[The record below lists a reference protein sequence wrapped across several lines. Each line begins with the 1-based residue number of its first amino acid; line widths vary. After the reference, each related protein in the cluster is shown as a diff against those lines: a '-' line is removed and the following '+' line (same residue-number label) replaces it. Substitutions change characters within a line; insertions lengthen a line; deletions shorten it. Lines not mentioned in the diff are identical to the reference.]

1 MSSKVL
7 SATTLGLTSHI
18 VEVEVDTHSGTHI
31 FSIVGL
37 PDAAVKES
45 KDRVNSAI
53 KNSGFRPPHKC
64 GHITVNL
71 APADIKKEGP
81 LYDLPVA
88 LGFLLATSQTRAET
102 GNRLFVGE
110 LSLNGDIRPVNGVL
124 PIALMAK
131 EKNISEIIV
140 PEGNAKEAAI
150 VAGLTVIPVKN
161 LSELVAH
168 LSGEKTIEPEPSQ
181 SLERI
186 FEPQK
191 YLVDMAYV
199 KGQEHAKRAL
209 EIAAAG
215 AHNVLLSGPPG
226 SGKTLLARTFPSVLP
241 PLTFNEAL
249 EVTKIFSIAGKLAR
263 GISLVSQ
270 RPYRAPHHSA
280 SAVSLVGGGQF
291 PRPGEI
297 SLAHR
302 GVLFLDEFPEF
313 SRNVL
318 ENLRQPLE
326 DGMISVSRA
335 QATLTFPAR
344 FTLIAAMN
352 PCPCG
357 NATDPEKLCSC
368 TPAGI
373 VKYQRKISGPIFDR
387 IDIHIEVPR
396 MKFEKLSDSKTGEE
410 SAAIRERVIRA
421 RKRQLERF
429 KNVDGVISNSEMQNR
444 ELKEFCRL
452 GEKET
457 ALLRQAVDSLH
468 LSARAFH
475 RIIKIA
481 RTIADLGDSEQI
493 EVPHLAEAIQYRQRQ
508 I

>member
-7 SATTLGLTSHI
+7 SAATLGLASHL
-18 VEVEVDTHSGTHI
+18 VEVEADTHSGAHM

-45 KDRVNSAI
+45 RDRVDSAV
-53 KNSGFRPPHKC
+53 KNSGFRPPHRC

-81 LYDLPVA
+81 LYDLPIA
-88 LGFLLATSQTRAET
+88 LGFLLATKQLRAEI

-110 LSLNGDIRPVNGVL
+110 LSLNGGIRPVNGVL
-124 PIALMAK
+124 PIAIMAK
-131 EKNISEIIV
+131 EKNVSEIIV
-140 PEGNAKEAAI
+140 PEKNAKEAAI
-150 VAGLTVIPVKN
+150 VEGLTVIPAGN
-161 LSELVAH
+161 LKELISH
-168 LSGEKTIEPEPSQ
+168 LTGEKKIKPEPPQ
-181 SLERI
+181 NMAQI

-191 YLVDMAYV
+191 YVADMAYI
-199 KGQEHAKRAL
+199 KGQEYAKRAL
-209 EIAAAG
+209 EVAAAG
-215 AHNVLLSGPPG
+215 GHNVLLSGPPG
-226 SGKTLLARTFPSVLP
+226 SGKTLLARTFPSIMP
-241 PLTFNEAL
+241 PLTFPEAL
-249 EVTKIFSIAGKLAR
+249 EITKIFSIAGKLTR
-263 GISLVSQ
+263 GVSLISE

-280 SAVSLVGGGQF
+280 SAVSLVGGGTF

-297 SLAHR
+297 SLSHR

-313 SRNVL
+313 SRAVL

-335 QATLTFPAR
+335 QATLSFPAR

-373 VKYQRKISGPIFDR
+373 VKYQRKISGPILDR
-387 IDIHIEVPR
+387 IDIHAEVPR
-396 MKFEKLSDSKTGEE
+396 MKFEKLAETKVGEE
-410 SAAIRERVIRA
+410 SATVRERVTKA
-421 RKRQLERF
+421 RERQQKRF
-429 KNVDGVISNSEMQNR
+429 KNVDGIITNSEMQNQHI
-444 ELKEFCRL
+444 KKFCPL
-452 GEKET
+452 GEKEM

-481 RTIADLGDSEQI
+481 RTIADLADSENI

-508 I
+508 V